1 MGTSKGYLPPTT
13 PEWKKAKGS
22 LTSFMKS
29 KGNGGDGRKEK
40 AVGDYAKAH
49 GSGSSY
55 SAIGKAGAKIVGL
68 FNAIA
73 DKGLEAALAEVGL
86 SGLIGQDTEKLYNG
100 LINYFSDEAGEIED
114 GIIRDSLSQLFIDLK
129 IDTVED
135 LRQIKSEDFL
145 MSFIIRYI
153 QVDFKTRFFE
163 KILSGRSIAESKSI
177 IKDIGEYIEY
187 TIRDNYTIKDIA
199 KIDWHGE
206 EGKSFVSAQCKSCYS
221 LLQAMGGE

>member
-13 PEWKKAKGS
+13 PQWRKAKSS

-29 KGNGGDGRKEK
+29 KRDGGDGRKEK
-40 AVGDYAKAH
+40 AVGNYAKAH
-49 GSGSSY
+49 SSGSSY
-55 SAIGKAGAKIVGL
+55 SAIGKAGAKIVVL

-73 DKGLEAALAEVGL
+73 EKGLEAALAEFGL

-114 GIIRDSLSQLFIDLK
+114 AIVRDSLSQLFIDLK
-129 IDTVED
+129 IDTAED
-135 LRQIKSEDFL
+135 LRGIKSEDFL

-153 QVDFKTRFFE
+153 QVDFKTMFFE

-206 EGKSFVSAQCKSCYS
+206 EGKEFVSAQCRSCYS